1 MCVQFM
7 ILKLKH
13 WQKKTKC
20 SKYQVYCIYLDNWK
34 TKSSDQVKNNVLN
47 EAAADDLS
55 GGELGEGIT
64 ENEVFASCTLQI
76 SARKPLKPL

>member
-1 MCVQFM
+1 M
-7 ILKLKH
+7 ISKLIN
-13 WQKKTKC
+13 WQNKTKC
-20 SKYQVYCIYLDNWK
+20 SKYQVYCINLVNWK
-34 TKSSDQVKNNVLN
+34 LTKFSDKVKNNVLN